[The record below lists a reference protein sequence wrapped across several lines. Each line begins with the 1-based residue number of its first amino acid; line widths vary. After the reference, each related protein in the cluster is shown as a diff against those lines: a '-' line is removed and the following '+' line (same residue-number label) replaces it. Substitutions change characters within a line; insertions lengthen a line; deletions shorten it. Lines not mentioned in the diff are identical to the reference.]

1 MPRLLG
7 RGTTNHENRVHLTP
21 DSIFELNI
29 WIVGTAKNFSYFIEK
44 KIDRS
49 GTLLI
54 AGVDEVGR
62 GPLAGPVL
70 AAAVVFPPGL
80 FLPGVTDSKRL
91 NSKQRDFLFQLIK
104 RKSVAV
110 GLGLL
115 GPREID
121 RLNILQAS
129 LSAMEQAVSQLNLKP
144 DLVLVDGNRPLKQPF
159 LQKCLIQGDLLS
171 HSIGAASIIAKVV
184 RDKLMESW
192 HYRFPQYNFFDN
204 KGYGTREHLA
214 ALRRYG
220 PCPLH
225 RLSFKGTVFG
235 EFYTAG

>member
-1 MPRLLG
+1 M
-7 RGTTNHENRVHLTP
+7 
-21 DSIFELNI
+21 D
-29 WIVGTAKNFSYFIEK
+29 VGIPKNFSWFFEK

-49 GTLLI
+49 GTILI

-70 AAAVVFPPGL
+70 AAAVIFPPGL
-80 FLPGVTDSKRL
+80 FVPGVADSKL
-91 NSKQRDFLFQLIK
+91 LTSKQRNSLFPLIMQ
-104 RKSVAV
+104 KSVAV

-129 LSAMEQAVSQLNLKP
+129 LSAMEQAVSQLPLKP
-144 DLVLVDGNRPLKQPF
+144 DLILVDGNRPLKQPF
-159 LQKCLIQGDLLS
+159 AQKCLIQGDCLS
-171 HSIGAASIIAKVV
+171 HSIGAASIIAKVL
-184 RDKLMESW
+184 RDRLMESW
-192 HYRFPQYNFFDN
+192 HYRFPQYNFFEN

-214 ALRRYG
+214 ALRKYG

-225 RLSFKGTVFG
+225 RLSFKGTISD
-235 EFYTAG
+235 ESLQED